1 MALVKES
8 TSYKELEI
16 MHQSIWRELENRE
29 ESFARQFLNR
39 EMEELLKGTRE
50 ISIKSYL
57 SVKEFLTAALAGISF
72 VVIMT
77 LIILQLP

>member
-1 MALVKES
+1 MALVKDS
-8 TSYKELEI
+8 TSHKELEI
-16 MHQSIWRELENRE
+16 MHQSIWRELQNRE

-72 VVIMT
+72 VLIMT